1 MAMPTARAEWTVDM
15 LDALPDDGQRY
26 ELIDGIV
33 HVTPAPALNHQ
44 LIAGHLHHLLK
55 LYLRGSPA
63 GRPLISPSDVRR
75 GDRTRNRVQPDVFV
89 VRLVDAKLPP
99 YPFAMA
105 DLLLAVEVPS
115 PNDPMYDYQTKRA
128 LYVAN
133 GIPEYWVLNGEARNL
148 SRWRGAADPGE
159 VLSSRVEWQPAGMS
173 EPFVLDLPRFFDEA
187 IA

>member
-1 MAMPTARAEWTVDM
+1 MAMSATQAEWTVDM

-26 ELIDGIV
+26 ELIDGVV
-33 HVTPAPALNHQ
+33 HVTPAPGLLHQ
-44 LIAGHLHHLLK
+44 QIAGHLYHLLK
-55 LYLRGSPA
+55 LYLRGSMV
-63 GRPLISPSDVRR
+63 GRALISPSDVRR
-75 GDRTRNRVQPDVFV
+75 GDRARNRVQPDAFV
-89 VRLVDAKLPP
+89 ARLVDGKLPP

-115 PNDPMYDYQTKRA
+115 QSDPLYDYQTKRT

-133 GIPEYWVLNGEARNL
+133 GVSDYWVLNPEARNL

-159 VLSSRVEWQPAGMS
+159 VLSARVEWQPAGMP

>member
-1 MAMPTARAEWTVDM
+1 MAMPAAHADWTVDM
-15 LDALPDDGQRY
+15 LDALSDDGQRY

-33 HVTPAPALNHQ
+33 HVTPAPGLLHQ
-44 LIAGHLHHLLK
+44 LVAGHLHHLLK
-55 LYLRGSPA
+55 QCLRGSTV
-63 GRPLISPSDVRR
+63 GRPLICPSDVRR

-89 VRLVDAKLPP
+89 VRLVDGKLPP
-99 YPFAMA
+99 YPFAMS

-115 PNDPMYDYQTKRA
+115 PGNPLYDYQTKRT

-133 GIPEYWVLNGEARNL
+133 GVAEYWVLNAEARNL

-159 VLSSRVEWQPAGMS
+159 VLSARVEWLPAGMR
-173 EPFVLDLPRFFDEA
+173 EPFVLDLPSFFDEA

>member
-1 MAMPTARAEWTVDM
+1 MAMPAARAEWTVDM

-26 ELIDGIV
+26 ELIDGTV
-33 HVTPAPALNHQ
+33 HVTPAPGLSHQ
-44 LIAGHLHHLLK
+44 LVAGHLHYLLK
-55 LYLRGSPA
+55 LYLRGSPVA
-63 GRPLISPSDVRR
+63 RALISPSDVRR

-89 VRLVDAKLPP
+89 VRRADGKLPP

-128 LYVAN
+128 LYMAN
-133 GIPEYWVLNGEARNL
+133 GIPDYWVLNAEAGNL

-159 VLSSRVEWQPAGMS
+159 V
-173 EPFVLDLPRFFDEA
+173 
-187 IA
+187 